1 MGISD
6 SGQLCLNSFSA
17 DCDKH
22 YGRYEDP
29 LRTHS
34 VAYCICFCMF
44 GMGYKKKTKRKRDVW
59 LETIP
64 SIRLRVFVSV
74 RKEERGRRSS
84 AALSGKMCF
93 SVTMAFSVHNLS
105 HQALWGMCLSLP
117 PTGRGQNQSWLIV
130 GLAFTVSLTYMSSVH
145 QSHQKGQTHT
155 VTLRQKKKK
164 SSDWCLAHHRS
175 V

>member
-44 GMGYKKKTKRKRDVW
+44 GMGYKKKNKEKERCVIGNNTIYQTK
-59 LETIP
+59 
-64 SIRLRVFVSV
+64 SICQCE
-74 RKEERGRRSS
+74 KGGEGEE
-84 AALSGKMCF
+84 K
-93 SVTMAFSVHNLS
+93 
-105 HQALWGMCLSLP
+105 
-117 PTGRGQNQSWLIV
+117 
-130 GLAFTVSLTYMSSVH
+130 
-145 QSHQKGQTHT
+145 
-155 VTLRQKKKK
+155 
-164 SSDWCLAHHRS
+164 
-175 V
+175 

>member
-1 MGISD
+1 MGD
-6 SGQLCLNSFSA
+6 M
-17 DCDKH
+17 
-22 YGRYEDP
+22 
-29 LRTHS
+29 RTHCEHTLLLT
-34 VAYCICFCMF
+34 VYVFVCLVW
-44 GMGYKKKTKRKRDVW
+44 GTKKKTKRKRDVW